1 VNSSMLAMSLG
12 VAALFGPIFGS
23 TGRGPPPKPFTGEN
37 AVLPGKAPGGA
48 PALRGKWAFGYL
60 QKDVTIEAGHQ
71 DALMFGLMLG
81 FNDNGTYELN
91 YHARWNL
98 PAPSIVPIPIG
109 RNAGEGLDGVNV
121 TETGRFSLSG
131 EILLLEPE
139 ETRYVELENDRMV
152 KPPQTIA
159 NENRAYVVSLDK
171 ARLHV
176 AGRCAKYQVEPIC
189 KESRDVWVQLGSQA
203 GRRWLGAGPRG

>member
-1 VNSSMLAMSLG
+1 V
-12 VAALFGPIFGS
+12 P
-23 TGRGPPPKPFTGEN
+23 
-37 AVLPGKAPGGA
+37 
-48 PALRGKWAFGYL
+48 L

-81 FNDNGTYELN
+81 FNDNGSYELQ
-91 YHARWNL
+91 YHARWSL
-98 PAPSIVPIPIG
+98 P
-109 RNAGEGLDGVNV
+109 GLDGVNV

-139 ETRYVELENDRMV
+139 ETRYVELEDNRMMN
-152 KPPQTIA
+152 PPQTIA

-171 ARLHV
+171 ARLHL

-203 GRRWLGAGPRG
+203 GRRWLNP